1 MKRNLRFYFAL
12 FFAKGT
18 ALVLKLIGRRGTSM
32 PGSWALILCPD
43 FLSRMP
49 RPKTVIGITGTNGKT
64 TVSNMIEDVLAQCGV
79 SFTCNR
85 YGTNVATGVASSL
98 IADSTFFGKPKKD
111 LAVFELDERSS
122 PRILPF
128 IKPDILLCTNIF
140 RDSYKRNAH
149 VEFIWEILNRYIPDG
164 TRLVLNGDDLL
175 CATLKESNPRV
186 YFSIDPLPGE
196 PMNSANQVQDPR
208 ACPRCGGPLQWEWR
222 RYHHIG
228 RARCQACGLA
238 SPQPQYRL
246 TAVDQEKRLMT
257 VCAGELPGTFPFPN
271 GNIINLYNALSAVA
285 VLSEYGLSREKIAQG
300 MGQLAIAESRYKE
313 DLVGGRRVIFHLA
326 KGMNPIACSQAC
338 RNAQNAPG
346 KKAVLLFMDDFH
358 EAAHSVENIAWIYD
372 TDFEFL
378 NDPGIVQV
386 IEAGPRHWDTYVR
399 LLIAGVPREKIVHG
413 EDIREAARAL
423 DAQGVDTV
431 VVLYDLYAVDLAE
444 EVRAQL
450 RQQLSAVP
458 ALEGKEGPG
467 HEN

>member
-1 MKRNLRFYFAL
+1 MR
-12 FFAKGT
+12 
-18 ALVLKLIGRRGTSM
+18 S
-32 PGSWALILCPD
+32 
-43 FLSRMP
+43 FL
-49 RPKTVIGITGTNGKT
+49 
-64 TVSNMIEDVLAQCGV
+64 
-79 SFTCNR
+79 TCNR

-128 IKPDILLCTNIF
+128 IKPDIPFVHQHLPGLLQAQRPRGVHLGDFKPLYPRRHPAGPST
-140 RDSYKRNAH
+140 
-149 VEFIWEILNRYIPDG
+149 G
-164 TRLVLNGDDLL
+164 TTCL

-196 PMNSANQVQDPR
+196 PMHSANQVAGPP

-413 EDIREAARAL
+413 EDNP
-423 DAQGVDTV
+423 GGC
-431 VVLYDLYAVDLAE
+431 
-444 EVRAQL
+444 
-450 RQQLSAVP
+450 P
-458 ALEGKEGPG
+458 GPG
-467 HEN
+467 RPRGGHSGGPLRPVRGGLGGRSPRPAAPAAFRGPRPGGKGGPWP